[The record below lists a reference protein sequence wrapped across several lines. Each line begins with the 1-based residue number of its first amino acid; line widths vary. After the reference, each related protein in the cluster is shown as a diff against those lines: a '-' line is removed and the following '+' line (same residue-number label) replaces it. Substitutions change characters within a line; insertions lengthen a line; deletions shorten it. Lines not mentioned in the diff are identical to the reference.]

1 MWWVFTWPFDGT
13 FEFLNQCQS
22 LLCAK
27 CSCQLLTTL
36 DKLLPAVLRIFL
48 VTKDPELRIPFND
61 CFVKI
66 QLIWVH
72 THSEHCTILW
82 GVLSLFRSSADEN
95 SNHRFSAHYRFTL
108 CGFTEHWKLFQKS
121 ALCSC
126 YLVSVAVSLRRTH
139 NTAHWGN
146 ELANPFFACRGRE
159 NTLFPIINCC
169 SGCAF
174 YAITFSFVH

>member
-1 MWWVFTWPFDGT
+1 MRNVAASFWRHWTSCCLLYSVFF
-13 FEFLNQCQS
+13 
-22 LLCAK
+22 
-27 CSCQLLTTL
+27 
-36 DKLLPAVLRIFL
+36 

-61 CFVKI
+61 CFKNPTCLGSHSLWTLYNSFGFCHCFALLRTKI
-66 QLIWVH
+66 PIIDFQH
-72 THSEHCTILW
+72 TIDSHF
-82 GVLSLFRSSADEN
+82 VASA
-95 SNHRFSAHYRFTL
+95 
-108 CGFTEHWKLFQKS
+108 EHWKLFQKS

>member
-1 MWWVFTWPFDGT
+1 MRNVAASFWRHWTSCCLLYSVFF
-13 FEFLNQCQS
+13 
-22 LLCAK
+22 
-27 CSCQLLTTL
+27 
-36 DKLLPAVLRIFL
+36 

-61 CFVKI
+61 CFKNPTC
-66 QLIWVH
+66 LGS
-72 THSEHCTILW
+72 HSLW
-82 GVLSLFRSSADEN
+82 TLYNSLGVLSLFRSSADEN